1 MAKAFFRPPGWALS
15 AAAGLLLT
23 GCQGDGVGLS
33 FPLPQLAAATGAPLS
48 SCAELAPSFTFAN
61 TTIAS
66 AESIPAGSLTWAGAP
81 VAAHCLVKGEM
92 FRRTST
98 MDGNSYAIM
107 FEMRL
112 PQDWNGRFFY
122 QANGGADGVVQTA
135 FGGDGAHPNPA
146 LMRGFAVISS
156 DAGHQGQGNLVFGV
170 DNQARLD
177 YGYQAAAKLTP
188 MAKALVKAAYGKNPD
203 RSYFGGCSNGGRH
216 TFVAMTR
223 MPDEYDGYL
232 AGAPGYRLPL
242 AAIANQF
249 GAQRYASVATDPAD
263 LSTAF
268 TSAERAMVSAQ
279 VVAKCDALDG
289 ATDGIIHD
297 IKACQVAFD
306 FQRDVPTCTGARDGT
321 CLSAA
326 QKTAIAP
333 IFSGATN
340 AAGQVFYASFPF
352 DAGHNA
358 ADSSGWEFFVP
369 LVLDSGATAL
379 IWSTPPADPATFDP
393 AVFALQTPI
402 DTMLARVA
410 ATNATY
416 TESGLTLMLP
426 VEPTRLGR
434 LKNRGAKVMVYHG
447 VSDPIF
453 SVNDTTAW
461 YEGLRANN
469 GGDASNFARYFPVA
483 GMSHCG
489 LGPST
494 DQFDMLSALVNWV
507 EKGQAPA
514 SVIAQARRAGN
525 AMGPNPDV
533 PVDWSANRT
542 RPLCPYPQVTRL
554 TPGATDLE
562 SASSFHCE

>member
-1 MAKAFFRPPGWALS
+1 MPRPFFGHAALVMS
-15 AAAGLLLT
+15 TATGLLLAAC
-23 GCQGDGVGLS
+23 GGGDDAG
-33 FPLPQLAAATGAPLS
+33 PALPQLTPATGAAVS
-48 SCAELAPSFTFAN
+48 SCATLASGFAFAN

-66 AESIPAGSLTWAGAP
+66 AEAVPAGTLTWGGAP

-112 PQDWNGRFFY
+112 PQAWNGRFFY

-135 FGGDGAHPNPA
+135 LGGGGANPTPA
-146 LMRGFAVISS
+146 LTQGFAVISS
-156 DAGHQGQGNLVFGV
+156 DAGHQGQGNLAFGV
-170 DNQARLD
+170 DTEARLD
-177 YGYQAAAKLTP
+177 YGYQAVAKLTP
-188 MAKALVKAAYGKNPD
+188 MAKALIKSAYGKAPD

-223 MPDEYDGYL
+223 MPEEYDGYL

-249 GAQRYASVATDPAD
+249 GAQRYASVATNPAD

-268 TSAERAMVSAQ
+268 TSAERAMVSAT

-289 ATDGIIHD
+289 ATDGMVQD
-297 IKACQVAFD
+297 VSACQAAFD
-306 FQRDVPTCTGARDGT
+306 FQRDVPTCTGARDGS

-333 IFSGATN
+333 IFSGATDARGN
-340 AAGQVFYASFPF
+340 KFYASFPF

-358 ADSSGWEFFVP
+358 ADSSFWEFFVP
-369 LVLDSGATAL
+369 TVIDPGATAL
-379 IWSTPPADPATFDP
+379 IWSTPPADPASFNP
-393 AVFALQTPI
+393 ATFALTTPI
-402 DTMLARVA
+402 DNMLASVSA
-410 ATNATY
+410 SNATY
-416 TESGLTLMLP
+416 TESGLSLMQP
-426 VEPTRLGR
+426 VEPTRLDR
-434 LKNRGAKVMVYHG
+434 LKNRGAKLMVYHG

-453 SVNDTTAW
+453 SVNDTTTW

-469 GGDASNFARYFPVA
+469 GGDATNFARYYRVP

-489 LGPST
+489 VGPST
-494 DQFDMLSALVNWV
+494 DQFDMLSALVDWV
-507 EKGQAPA
+507 EKGQAPG
-514 SVIAQARRAGN
+514 SLIAQARGAGN
-525 AMGPNPDV
+525 ALGVNPDV
-533 PVDWSANRT
+533 PAGWSATRT
-542 RPLCPYPQVTRL
+542 RPLCPYPQVARL
-554 TPGATDLE
+554 KPGFTDLE
-562 SASSFHCE
+562 SASSFQCQ

>member
-1 MAKAFFRPPGWALS
+1 MPKPFFGHTALVMS
-15 AAAGLLLT
+15 TTAGLLLT
-23 GCQGDGVGLS
+23 ACGGGGDS
-33 FPLPQLAAATGAPLS
+33 SPAAPQLAAATGATLS
-48 SCAELAPSFTFAN
+48 SCAALASSFSFAN

-66 AESIPAGSLTWAGAP
+66 AETVPAGTLTWGGAP

-98 MDGNSYAIM
+98 MDANSYAIM
-107 FEMRL
+107 FEMRM
-112 PQDWNGRFFY
+112 PQAWNGRFFY

-135 FGGDGAHPNPA
+135 LGGGGANPSPA
-146 LMRGFAVISS
+146 LTQGFAVISS
-156 DAGHQGQGNLVFGV
+156 DAGHQGQGNLAFGV
-170 DNQARLD
+170 DYDARLD
-177 YGYQAAAKLTP
+177 YGYKAVAKLTP
-188 MAKALVKAAYGKNPD
+188 MAKTLIKAAYGKTPD

-223 MPDEYDGYL
+223 MPEEYDGYL

-249 GAQRYASVATDPAD
+249 GAKRYASVATDPAD
-263 LSTAF
+263 LSTGF
-268 TSAERAMVSAQ
+268 TSAERSMVSAQ

-289 ATDGIIHD
+289 ATDGIVED
-297 IKACQVAFD
+297 INACQAAFD

-333 IFSGATN
+333 IFSGATDARGN
-340 AAGQVFYASFPF
+340 KFYASFPF

-358 ADSSGWEFFVP
+358 ADSSFWEFFVP
-369 LVLDSGATAL
+369 LIIDSGATAQ
-379 IWSTPPADPATFDP
+379 IWSTPPADPATFNGP
-393 AVFALQTPI
+393 VFALTTPI
-402 DTMLARVA
+402 DNMLAAVSA
-410 ATNATY
+410 SNATY
-416 TESGLTLMLP
+416 TESGLSLMQP
-426 VEPTRLGR
+426 VEPTKLDK

-469 GGDASNFARYFPVA
+469 GGDASSFARYYRVP

-489 LGPST
+489 VGPST
-494 DQFDMLSALVNWV
+494 DQFDMLPALVDWV

-514 SVIAQARRAGN
+514 SVTAQARGAGS
-525 AMGPNPDV
+525 ALGVNPDV
-533 PVDWSANRT
+533 PAGWSATRT
-542 RPLCPYPQVTRL
+542 RPLCPYPQVARL
-554 TPGATDLE
+554 KSGSTDLE
-562 SASSFHCE
+562 SASSFQCQ

>member
-1 MAKAFFRPPGWALS
+1 MFKPFFGYPASVLS
-15 AAAGLLLT
+15 ATAALLLT
-23 GCQGDGVGLS
+23 ACGGSDDS
-33 FPLPQLAAATGAPLS
+33 SPALPQLAAATSATLS
-48 SCAELAPSFTFAN
+48 TCAALASVFTFAN

-66 AESIPAGSLTWAGAP
+66 VEAVPAGTLTWGGAP

-98 MDGNSYAIM
+98 TDGNSYGIM
-107 FEMRL
+107 FEMRM
-112 PQDWNGRFFY
+112 PQAWNGRFYY
-122 QANGGADGVVQTA
+122 QANGGSDGVVQTA
-135 FGGDGAHPNPA
+135 LGGGGSNPSPA
-146 LMRGFAVISS
+146 LTQGFAVISS
-156 DAGHQGQGNLVFGV
+156 DAGHQGQGNLAFGV
-170 DNQARLD
+170 DYEARLD
-177 YGYQAAAKLTP
+177 YGYKAVAKLTP
-188 MAKALVKAAYGKNPD
+188 MAKALIKAAYGKNPD

-223 MPDEYDGYL
+223 MPEEYDGYL

-249 GAQRYASVATDPAD
+249 GAKRYATVATDPAD
-263 LSTAF
+263 LSTGF

-289 ATDGIIHD
+289 ATDGIVQD
-297 IKACQVAFD
+297 VNACQAAFD
-306 FQRDVPTCTGARDGT
+306 FQRDVPTCSGARDGT

-333 IFSGATN
+333 IFSGATDPS
-340 AAGQVFYASFPF
+340 GKVFYSNFPF

-358 ADSSGWEFFVP
+358 IDSSFWEFFVSTVIDP
-369 LVLDSGATAL
+369 GATAL
-379 IWSTPPADPATFDP
+379 IWSTPPADPATFNP
-393 AVFALQTPI
+393 TAFALNIPI
-402 DTMLARVA
+402 DTMLAGVT

-416 TESGLTLMLP
+416 TESGLTLMQP
-426 VEPTRLGR
+426 VEPTKLDR

-469 GGDASNFARYFPVA
+469 GGDASNFARYYRVP

-489 LGPST
+489 VGPST
-494 DQFDMLSALVNWV
+494 DQFDLLPALVDWV
-507 EKGQAPA
+507 EKGQAPT
-514 SVIAQARRAGN
+514 SVIAQARGAGS
-525 AMGPNPDV
+525 ALGANPDV
-533 PVDWSANRT
+533 PAGWSASRT
-542 RPLCPYPQVTRL
+542 RPLCPYPQVARL
-554 TPGATDLE
+554 KAGATDLE
-562 SASSFHCE
+562 SASSFRCE